1 MLLRKKIEIMNI
13 AKKVSKDDV
22 ESKFGDELITNLT
35 QMTEIYKEDC
45 SKAITSVFETLKIT

>member
-1 MLLRKKIEIMNI
+1 MNI